1 MKAHTEWQEFLKEEI
16 NKDYY
21 KNLVSFLNNEE
32 KENKVIYPSKE
43 NIFNALS
50 ISPKDIKVV
59 ILGQDPYHGVNQAH
73 GYSFSVKKGITLPPS
88 LKNIYKEIENE
99 FGYKMSKTN
108 GDLTP
113 WVNQGV
119 MLLNSILTVR
129 KGEASSHK
137 NQGWE
142 IFTDKIISSLA
153 SNYNNIV
160 FMLWGAYA
168 KGKTS
173 LAKKNNNLIL
183 TSPHPSPFSV
193 HSGFFGNNH
202 FKLANEFLKANNKE
216 EINWQIKD

>member
-1 MKAHTEWQEFLKEEI
+1 MKAHKDWELLIKDET

-21 KNLVSFLNNEE
+21 KNLIGFLKKEE
-32 KENKVIYPSKE
+32 ADNQIIYPAKE

-73 GYSFSVKKGITLPPS
+73 GYSFSVKKGINLPPS

-99 FGYKMSKTN
+99 FNYEMSKKN

-129 KGEASSHK
+129 KGEPSSHK

-142 IFTDKIISSLA
+142 FFTDKIISSLA
-153 SNYNNIV
+153 DNYNDIV
-160 FMLWGAYA
+160 FMLWGSYA
-168 KGKTS
+168 KGKMD

-183 TSPHPSPFSV
+183 TSPHPSPYSA
-193 HSGFFGNNH
+193 HNGFFGNNH
-202 FKLANEFLKANNKE
+202 FKLANDYLKSKNKQ
-216 EINWQIKD
+216 EIDWQIKD